1 MASRRASFTG
11 APRQYHRAAR
21 RMGAG
26 WSIPQ
31 VARMLGC
38 DAMDLHLL
46 LREAP
51 FAELFRAHDDLRSL
65 APEAR
70 IARLREV
77 ALLVLEE
84 ALAERDPRVAWFVLR
99 ACELGQDPA
108 PTLARGIAAAAA
120 RDRKAAGPCEAAPP
134 SRRETIGQL
143 PTDLAREA
151 PDRHGS
157 SPAMTGGGG
166 IARDPLPAARVPG
179 CGERSAGGARGRWFP
194 LEAASRPLPCPRP

>member
-1 MASRRASFTG
+1 MASRPRPSFTG
-11 APRQYHRAAR
+11 APHQYHRAAR

-26 WSIPQ
+26 RPIAQ

-51 FAELFRAHDDLRSL
+51 FAQLFRAHDDLRSR
-65 APEAR
+65 APEER

-99 ACELGQDPA
+99 ACELGHDPA
-108 PTLARGIAAAAA
+108 PTLARGIAAAAE
-120 RDRKAAGPCEAAPP
+120 RDR
-134 SRRETIGQL
+134 R
-143 PTDLAREA
+143 
-151 PDRHGS
+151 
-157 SPAMTGGGG
+157 
-166 IARDPLPAARVPG
+166 AARPYQEVPPTL
-179 CGERSAGGARGRWFP
+179 R
-194 LEAASRPLPCPRP
+194 CPRRRRPISGASTGRCPRGFEPAG